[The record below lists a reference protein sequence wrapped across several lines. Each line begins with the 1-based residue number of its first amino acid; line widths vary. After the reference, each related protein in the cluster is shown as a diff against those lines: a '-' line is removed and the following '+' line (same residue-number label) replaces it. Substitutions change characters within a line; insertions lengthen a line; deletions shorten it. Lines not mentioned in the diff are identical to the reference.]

1 MKRILIASAAVA
13 LGAVGLLTMGEA
25 NAAAVAIPGGGG
37 PDRSMQGTYGF
48 WPASQPANSGKVGIF
63 IARRIPGKAPDLY
76 YCSSPAD
83 ASSKDPATCKKMEN
97 FPDQ

>member
-13 LGAVGLLTMGEA
+13 LGVAGL
-25 NAAAVAIPGGGG
+25 AAVASAAGVMIPPPGQ
-37 PDRSMQGTYGF
+37 DKSMQGTFGF

-63 IARRIPGKAPDLY
+63 IARRIPGKTPELY
-76 YCSSPAD
+76 YCSSPTD
-83 ASSKDPATCKKMEN
+83 AASKDPAVCKKMEG